1 MYYKLIEKQSF
12 TKVSELL
19 YIFLRTPDKVEK
31 HVSTGTCNFV
41 DLKNNKKWKNI
52 IIGIIIIIIT
62 ALCKQSTML
71 FPFSFDSTLQLIND
85 ISSDL
90 HKLLKDFNAT
100 AVVAFFWEF

>member
-1 MYYKLIEKQSF
+1 MYSKLIEKQSF

-52 IIGIIIIIIT
+52 ISIIIIIII
-62 ALCKQSTML
+62 ALCRQSTML
-71 FPFSFDSTLQLIND
+71 FPFNFDSTLQLIND

-90 HKLLKDFNAT
+90 QKLLKDFNAT
-100 AVVAFFWEF
+100 AIVAFFLEF